1 MAFCTSFAGADL
13 CSFTISVYVSR
24 QELQTLKKVAMHRD
38 AVHRDAVRTRKA
50 KCLLKRGPHDP
61 LALIRGFT
69 DSEQTSI

>member
-1 MAFCTSFAGADL
+1 MQKVVMAFCTSFAGADL

-38 AVHRDAVRTRKA
+38 AVRTRKA